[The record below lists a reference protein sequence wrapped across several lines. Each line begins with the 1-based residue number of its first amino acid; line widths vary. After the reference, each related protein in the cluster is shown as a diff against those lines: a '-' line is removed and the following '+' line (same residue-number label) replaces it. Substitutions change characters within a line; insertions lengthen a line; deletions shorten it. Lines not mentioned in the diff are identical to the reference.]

1 MKLVPAIT
9 AALLAATA
17 SLIAVAA
24 GAETLPEA
32 LAEAYETNPQLAVQR
47 AIVRQA
53 DELVPIALGAG
64 RPTLDA
70 TAAEQQN
77 GLDFNNNGRT
87 MSSGLTINQSL
98 FRGGRTRSATN
109 AADNRILAARARL
122 RAVEDNVLLG
132 VVTAYADVLR
142 YAAVVD
148 LNTNQV
154 KVLGRELQASRDRFE
169 VGDLTRTDVAQ
180 SDARLANAQSNLV
193 IAQGQLNTARNAY
206 ARVVGHYPGTLAPLP
221 PLPALPGTSGQAVDL
236 ANVNNPALVAAR
248 FDEAAA
254 RYDVSTIERE
264 RLPSVGLGLGA
275 NYQRFDGGGG
285 GGRFVQQGGFFTQN
299 AGVQLSVPL
308 YQAGVVG
315 ARIRSAQAVRS
326 QSMEQIGLVGRQVAE
341 TAQNALLGRDGAR
354 GHHGVG
360 KLGRGEHPRAGGRQP
375 GKSGRHPHRP
385 RSPQCRTGT
394 RCGARQPRRRAS
406 RRICRRL
413 HPARRRW
420 RGGGRAAR
428 SAGEAVRFD
437 RECSARPAQMER
449 PRHRGRSCTV
459 TRPGTGGRVEIG
471 RDRSPALTRPPEP
484 PAIGGVP
491 ASIAAI
497 MAAIRNE
504 VVAPAR
510 ATVHAIPGVPTTDGR
525 LDEVPFHATPIAGVP
540 TTAMPTTGAVALP
553 ADIDATVRDSLTPLL
568 RAWLVNSRYLTRHA
582 KTMTCISGRPTPAA
596 RPA

>member
-1 MKLVPAIT
+1 MTDMKLVPAIT

-77 GLDFNNNGRT
+77 NLDFNNNGRT

-154 KVLGRELQASRDRFE
+154 KVLRRELQASRDRFE

-206 ARVVGHYPGTLAPLP
+206 ARVVGHRPGTLAPLP

-236 ANVNNPALVAAR
+236 ANANNPALVAAR

-341 TAQNALLGRDGAR
+341 TAQNAFVSVATAR
-354 GHHGVG
+354 AVITASESSVAANTLALEGVSQ
-360 KLGRGEHPRAGGRQP
+360 ENQV
-375 GKSGRHPHRP
+375 
-385 RSPQCRTGT
+385 GT
-394 RCGARQPRRRAS
+394 RTVLEVLNAEQELVVARVNLAA
-406 RRICRRL
+406 
-413 HPARRRW
+413 ARRDEYVA
-420 RGGGRAAR
+420 GYTLLAAVGEAEVEPLAVPAKLYDSTANAAR
-428 SAGEAVRFD
+428 VRHKWND
-437 RECSARPAQMER
+437 HDTGVDVTPLPA
-449 PRHRGRSCTV
+449 
-459 TRPGTGGRVEIG
+459 
-471 RDRSPALTRPPEP
+471 PEP
-484 PAIGGVP
+484 AVASKSIAIGP
-491 ASIAAI
+491 P
-497 MAAIRNE
+497 R
-504 VVAPAR
+504 
-510 ATVHAIPGVPTTDGR
+510 
-525 LDEVPFHATPIAGVP
+525 
-540 TTAMPTTGAVALP
+540 
-553 ADIDATVRDSLTPLL
+553 
-568 RAWLVNSRYLTRHA
+568 
-582 KTMTCISGRPTPAA
+582 
-596 RPA
+596 